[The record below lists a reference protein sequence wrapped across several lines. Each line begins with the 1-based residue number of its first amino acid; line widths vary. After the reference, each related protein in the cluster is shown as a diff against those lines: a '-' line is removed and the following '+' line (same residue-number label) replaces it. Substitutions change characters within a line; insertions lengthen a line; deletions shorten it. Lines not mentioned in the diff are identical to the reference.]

1 MYIEELFINSVIVVG
16 IYLYRNFKGENAG
29 KYIFGEIQNAYEKF
43 APYSFRVVREKTKQ
57 LGQEYTV
64 KQYTLQ
70 VTLFAGFAAVISYLY
85 FYNIIIS
92 VIYALVA
99 VSFVPYLA
107 FLRCKKVYSEFIFEQ
122 IQVYTSNTIM
132 EFGTTQSFVKAL
144 EGVRDSGVLEDPVL
158 ADVNQMISM
167 SYDNGTIDEALEYMS
182 KLYPFYIVK
191 NMHQLFLQITNEGSK
206 DAGEALENM
215 SLDIDML
222 VENVYRD
229 RLDRANFHKKFLQF
243 GIILYLLV
251 MTVQFMLGTS
261 SYLELLKNWMVQGL
275 LHLIIFVNSAF
286 LISGEKYYNQNVG
299 AE

>member
-1 MYIEELFINSVIVVG
+1 MYIEELFIIIVFVIG
-16 IYLYRNFKGENAG
+16 IYLYRNYKGENVG
-29 KYIFGEIQNAYEKF
+29 NYVFGQVQNIYERF

-64 KQYTLQ
+64 RQYTIQ
-70 VTLFAGFAAVISYLY
+70 VVLFAGFASVVSYLY

-92 VIYALVA
+92 IIYALVA
-99 VSFVPYLA
+99 VSFVPYLS

-158 ADVNQMISM
+158 SDVNQMITM
-167 SYDNGTIDEALEYMS
+167 SYDNGTIDEALDYMA

-191 NMHQLFLQITNEGSK
+191 NMHQLFLQITKEGAQNSS
-206 DAGEALENM
+206 DSLENM
-215 SLDIDML
+215 QLDIDML
-222 VENVYRD
+222 VESVYRD
-229 RLDRANFHKKFLQF
+229 RIERATFHKSFLQF
-243 GIILYLLV
+243 GIMLYLLV
-251 MTVQFMLGTS
+251 MLVQYLLGRDTYLQLLEKWYVQFLMHA
-261 SYLELLKNWMVQGL
+261 V
-275 LHLIIFVNSAF
+275 LIVNTYF
-286 LISGEKYYNQNVG
+286 LIKGEKYYYENVG